1 MVVYTIVQN
10 KDRMTQAHHFETF
23 GEDFSSNKIFCAN
36 CIHCKL
42 FKSPKGEANQYGL
55 RVRCDAG
62 KWRKKLGEEKI
73 YKYFTVVRR
82 TLDECGSYV
91 PMGEVEEFVKELR
104 RNLPIKDEIYSL
116 AKNDTP

>member
-1 MVVYTIVQN
+1 MDPALDLEEAEAGTS
-10 KDRMTQAHHFETF
+10 
-23 GEDFSSNKIFCAN
+23 GKIHCAN

-42 FKSPKGEANQYGL
+42 VPSPAQGSGRYYL

-82 TLDECGSYV
+82 AIESCDAYED
-91 PMGEVEEFVKELR
+91 MGEEKDFIRDLKR
-104 RNLPIKDEIYSL
+104 SLPDRDEIYTAEL
-116 AKNDTP
+116 